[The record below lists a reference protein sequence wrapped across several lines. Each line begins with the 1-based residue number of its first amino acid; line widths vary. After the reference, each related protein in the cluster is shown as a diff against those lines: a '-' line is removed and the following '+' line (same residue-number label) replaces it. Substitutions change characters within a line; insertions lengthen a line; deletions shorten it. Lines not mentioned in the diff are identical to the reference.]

1 MKPISI
7 SSSLLL
13 SFQIS
18 SIASLLVLPD
28 LSFQSIK
35 KAYQGLQKPIMPLD
49 VPGILMPG
57 SSGEGSKVGAD
68 DLSIS
73 DVIGK
78 ERIINIFAGFTRRF
92 TKSQITCSY

>member
-1 MKPISI
+1 
-7 SSSLLL
+7 
-13 SFQIS
+13 
-18 SIASLLVLPD
+18 
-28 LSFQSIK
+28 
-35 KAYQGLQKPIMPLD
+35 MPLD